1 VKQRGIFEKVHGSGI
16 WWVRYALAN
25 GKIRRE
31 KAGTKSAAI
40 SLYRKR
46 KTEVLEGKKLPEP
59 RQRLVTFREIARD
72 VLAYSRTHH
81 RERTQYVVGR
91 QVAKFMG
98 QFGDTPAEQITPQ
111 RVMEFLAGNTK
122 TKATYNRWRSLLSLI
137 FRWAIENG
145 KVSLN
150 PIHKVPRHKNEDNKR
165 TRFLRPE
172 EEERLRKVIREHWP
186 EEEPILELYLHTGLR
201 GGNLFDLR
209 WKDVDLELDLLTVAE
224 TKADKPLYLEINSAA
239 RQAFEIL
246 AVRRASPSMADER
259 VCPNG
264 YRHFTKWFKKALSRA
279 EIQDFRP
286 HDLRH
291 TFGSR
296 LTMRGV
302 PLRTIQELMGH
313 RDIATTL
320 RYSHLSDAH
329 RRAAVEELVKLAAEG
344 PAETPKRTD
353 TQTDT
358 RPRLLASHE
367 KPTVM

>member
-1 VKQRGIFEKVHGSGI
+1 MRGIFERTLGTGI
-16 WWVRYALAN
+16 WWIRYADST
-25 GKIRRE
+25 GRIRRE

-40 SLYRKR
+40 TLYRKR
-46 KTEVLEGKKLPEP
+46 KTEVLEGKKLPQP

-72 VLAYSRTHH
+72 VLAYSRAHH
-81 RERTQYVVGR
+81 RERNQYVIGR
-91 QVAKFMG
+91 QVMNFIDH
-98 QFGDTPAEQITPQ
+98 FGDTPVEQITPQ
-111 RVMEFLAGNTK
+111 RVMEFLTSNTK

-172 EEERLRKVIREHWP
+172 EEERLRKVIRQYWP
-186 EEEPILELYLHTGLR
+186 EEEPILDLYLHTGLR

-209 WKDVDLELDLLTVAE
+209 WRNVDLELDLLTVSV

-239 RQAFEIL
+239 RRAFLIL
-246 AVRRASPSMADER
+246 RLRRAAPSMADEP

-264 YRHFTKWFKKALSRA
+264 YRHFTKWFKKALSQA

-296 LTMRGV
+296 LTMAGV

-313 RDIATTL
+313 RDISTTL

-329 RRAAVEELVKLAAEG
+329 RRAAVEELVKQVRESTGQTENQL
-344 PAETPKRTD
+344 TPKLTPAPGRLPRTISL
-353 TQTDT
+353 Q
-358 RPRLLASHE
+358 
-367 KPTVM
+367 